1 MEIKLIRSEEDLQA
15 AFARLEEVWGAE
27 PDTAEGEELELLS
40 ILIENYENKHYPIE
54 SSDPIEAIRFRMDQ
68 SGLTQRDLKAFIG
81 NSGRVSEVM
90 NRKRPLT
97 MKMVRRLHDGL
108 RIPYDSLMA

>member
-1 MEIKLIRSEEDLQA
+1 M
-15 AFARLEEVWGAE
+15 
-27 PDTAEGEELELLS
+27 ELLS

-54 SSDPIEAIRFRMDQ
+54 PSDPIEAIRFRMDQ
-68 SGLTQRDLKAFIG
+68 SGLTQRDLEAFIG

-90 NRKRPLT
+90 NRKLPLT

-108 RIPYDSLMA
+108 RIPYESLMA